1 MEIDHLEKSKA
12 TAAPGKNAIGPCD
25 LSGSMGSD
33 RVFMARGFRNIL
45 KERDEK

>member
-1 MEIDHLEKSKA
+1 MKIDHLEKFEA

-33 RVFMARGFRNIL
+33 RGMARGFRNIL